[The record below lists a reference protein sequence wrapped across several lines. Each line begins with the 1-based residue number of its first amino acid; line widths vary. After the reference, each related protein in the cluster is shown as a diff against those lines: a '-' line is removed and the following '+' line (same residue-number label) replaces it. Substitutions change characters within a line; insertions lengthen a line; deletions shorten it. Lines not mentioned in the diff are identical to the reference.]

1 MMKIHIVAILLVACS
16 QDAAAVLTFNDG
28 GHHVIDYTV
37 YDLVRADQ
45 DTPGAGTRV
54 DLVTG
59 GLVQA
64 WIDAYEDS
72 QVSILGGRVA
82 ATVRAYGRCDLT
94 IAGGE
99 IGGPVFAR
107 EDSRL
112 EISGGSMES
121 WLQAFDDSEATISA
135 GQIAL
140 FVEAWDDSRVTISG
154 GTIGGRIAAIR
165 DSLITLVGSDFAV
178 NGTPVG
184 YGDSARNYGIMGTI
198 TGILA
203 NGDTLNSS
211 FSINGIG
218 ADITFIPEP
227 GTILLLGLGV
237 AGILRKLRLRGE
249 RL

>member
-1 MMKIHIVAILLVACS
+1 MKIYIVAILLAAYS
-16 QDAAAVLTFNDG
+16 QNAAAFLKLNDG
-28 GHHVIDYTV
+28 GYHVIDYTV
-37 YDLVRADQ
+37 NDSMRVDQ
-45 DTPGAGTRV
+45 YTPGAGTRV
-54 DLVTG
+54 DLVEG

-72 QVSILGGRVA
+72 QVSILGGGVA
-82 ATVRAYGRCDLT
+82 ATIRAYGRCDLT

-99 IGGPVFAR
+99 IGGPVVVR
-107 EDSRL
+107 ENSRM

-121 WLQAFDDSEATISA
+121 WVQAFDDSEATISA
-135 GQIAL
+135 GQVAL
-140 FVEAWDDSRVTISG
+140 FVEAWDNSRVTISG

-184 YGDSARNYGIMGTI
+184 YGDSARIYGIMGTI

-203 NGDTLNSS
+203 NGDTLNNS
-211 FSINGIG
+211 FNINGIG

-227 GTILLLGLGV
+227 ATLLLLGIGAMGV
-237 AGILRKLRLRGE
+237 LRKLRLRGE
-249 RL
+249 R